1 MRELYN
7 FDISEDT
14 IKSMLEQTPEITEL
28 TEKEVKEKEIILETI
43 GCKKNQI
50 RNIIS
55 SNPFY
60 LIRDNKEILELIK
73 LLYKYK
79 FNSLNILFDS
89 NPYILNLETYEI
101 ENYINERKKEEQL
114 EDIIDDLESNPYLF
128 NEI

>member
-1 MRELYN
+1 MIELYN
-7 FDISEDT
+7 LDISEET
-14 IKSMLEQTPEITEL
+14 IKSMLELVPEITEL
-28 TEKEVKEKEIILETI
+28 TEKEIKEKEIILKTI

-60 LIRDNKEILELIK
+60 LTNDNKEILELIK
-73 LLYKYK
+73 LLYNYN
-79 FNSLNILFDS
+79 FSSLNILFDS

-101 ENYINERKKEEQL
+101 ENYINERKKEEKL
-114 EDIIDDLESNPYLF
+114 EDIIEKLESNPYLF

>member
-7 FDISEDT
+7 LDISEDT
-14 IKSMLEQTPEITEL
+14 IKIMLEQNHEIKEL
-28 TEKEVKEKEIILETI
+28 TEKEIEEKEIILETI

-60 LIRDNKEILELIK
+60 LTKDNKEILELIK
-73 LLYKYK
+73 LLYNYN

-101 ENYINERKKEEQL
+101 ENYINERKKEEKL
-114 EDIIDDLESNPYLF
+114 EDIIDDLDSNPYLF

>member
-1 MRELYN
+1 MIELYN
-7 FDISEDT
+7 LDISEET
-14 IKSMLEQTPEITEL
+14 IKSMLELVPEIKEITE
-28 TEKEVKEKEIILETI
+28 KEIKEKEIILKTI

-60 LIRDNKEILELIK
+60 LTNDNKEILELIK
-73 LLYKYK
+73 LLYNYN
-79 FNSLNILFDS
+79 FSSLNILFDS

-101 ENYINERKKEEQL
+101 ENYINERKKEEKL
-114 EDIIDDLESNPYLF
+114 EDIIEKLESNPYLF